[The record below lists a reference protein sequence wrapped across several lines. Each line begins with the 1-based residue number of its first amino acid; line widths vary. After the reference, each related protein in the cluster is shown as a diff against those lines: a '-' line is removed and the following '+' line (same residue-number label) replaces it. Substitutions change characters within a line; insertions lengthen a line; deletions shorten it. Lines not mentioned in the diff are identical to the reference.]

1 MKMKKA
7 KVLQKTGILLATAMM
22 FTMVAIPSF
31 AAEGDS
37 QPDLPSSS
45 NSEPAQPPVDP
56 PALVGPLTVQNFVNA
71 GGAVTVT
78 GYTVVDAAGGEIQ
91 RVKPGQKCRIIVG
104 VLDSRIKTPVRPEDP
119 YSEEDIAAKKAE
131 LLDGLAANIK
141 ITSTES
147 YASPSLGDIGTTT
160 IRPDSITESGLTYS
174 IILNDIVYR
183 GGKSELSLD
192 LSYNKYGIPMASVTQ
207 SISQCYEEKAPEGKS
222 TTLVIPSASFG
233 TNSVVAGSDFTL
245 TVDVLASKGTVG
257 ADNVAVSLTLPE
269 QFTSTSG
276 STNVFI
282 GSMAPG
288 NSKQVTF
295 QLTASA
301 VANSGSY
308 NITVNVSGTAAS
320 DSQALS
326 AQMPVTVP
334 ISQPE
339 RFEISRTEFPEYL
352 VEGEEGFAS
361 AAFVNKGKGTI
372 YNISAEIVGEGI
384 QTDGSQF
391 VGNVAP
397 GTESSADFMIRTTQT
412 GTLNAQMILTYENEK
427 GDEKKLTKDFTIT
440 VEAAPMMDDTDMP
453 MPFEPE
459 PEETGV
465 SLWVWIAVGVGV
477 IAVVVVVIVVLKKK
491 KAKRR
496 AAELLE
502 DDDEDI

>member
-1 MKMKKA
+1 MKTKTA
-7 KVLQKTGILLATAMM
+7 KILQRAGMMLALVMM
-22 FTMVAIPSF
+22 FTMLAIPGF
-31 AAEGDS
+31 AAEDDS
-37 QPDLPSSS
+37 TSSS
-45 NSEPAQPPVDP
+45 DPTPPPVSEPT
-56 PALVGPLTVQNFVNA
+56 GPLTVQSFLNKE

-78 GYTVVDAAGGEIQ
+78 GYTVVDAAGNEIQ
-91 RVKPGQKCRIIVG
+91 NVKPGQKCRIIVG
-104 VLDSRIKTPVRPEDP
+104 ILDSRIKTPAGYPE
-119 YSEEDIAAKKAE
+119 EEIAAKKVE
-131 LLDGLAANIK
+131 LLTPAGESAFAANIK

-160 IRPDSITESGLTYS
+160 LYPDSITESGLSYS
-174 IILNDIVYR
+174 IILNDITYR

-192 LSYNKYGIPMASVTQ
+192 LSYNKYGIPMTAVTQ
-207 SISQCYEEKAPEGKS
+207 SISQCYEEKAPEGKP

-233 TNSVVAGSDFTL
+233 TNSVMAGSDFTL

-269 QFTSTSG
+269 QFTSASG

-308 NITVNVSGTAAS
+308 NITINVSGTSTS
-320 DSQALS
+320 DSAALT
-326 AQMPVTVP
+326 ATMPVTVP

-339 RFEISRTEFPEYL
+339 RFDISRADIPEYL
-352 VEGEEGFAS
+352 VEGEEGYGS

-372 YNISAEIVGEGI
+372 YNVSAEIVGEGI
-384 QTDGSQF
+384 ETEGSQF
-391 VGNVAP
+391 IGNVAP
-397 GTESSADFMIRTTQT
+397 GTESGADFVIRTTQT
-412 GTLNAQMILTYENEK
+412 GTLNVQLILTYENEK
-427 GDEKKLTKDFTIT
+427 AEEKTLTKDFTIT
-440 VEAAPMMDDTDMP
+440 VEAAPMIEDPGMP

-459 PEETGV
+459 PEQEGV
-465 SLWVWIAVGVGV
+465 SLWVWIVTGVG
-477 IAVVVVVIVVLKKK
+477 VVVVVVVVTLVILKKK